1 LILEHYNRND
11 VLEEIIKFSKDRWLA
26 FSIDNKI
33 FKRYQNKIPLR
44 ANNIDELKNLIIRFK
59 PRSIFASINLYKK
72 LENINDLELNNIYS
86 CTPTIDIDND
96 IKNWKATIKIVEEIV
111 YLLDKFNIKK
121 SIIIKW
127 SGNGCHL
134 HLNHKAISESITK
147 KYHPLDLAYAV
158 VEFIIRKIE
167 PKVFENKK
175 ELKELKIEN
184 KIDAKR
190 VFTAPLSLHR
200 ELDVVCICISLNDLK
215 NFDISWTAIN
225 NFKHFK
231 DWDRFDVG
239 ELDELLEIA
248 YREIGP
254 RSLKRYKRKYPPVDE
269 QIRQFLDKYGDLKV

>member
-1 LILEHYNRND
+1 MILEHYNRND

-33 FKRYQNKIPLR
+33 FKRYQNKTPLK

-239 ELDELLEIA
+239 ELDELFEIA

-269 QIRQFLDKYGDLKV
+269 QIRQFLDKYGDLKI

>member
-33 FKRYQNKIPLR
+33 FKRYQNKIPLK
-44 ANNIDELKNLIIRFK
+44 ADNIDELKNLIIKFK

-72 LENINDLELNNIYS
+72 LENKNDLELNNIYS

>member
-1 LILEHYNRND
+1 MILEHYNRND

-26 FSIDNKI
+26 FLIDNKI
-33 FKRYQNKIPLR
+33 FKRYQNKIPLK
-44 ANNIDELKNLIIRFK
+44 ADNIDELKNLIIKFK

-72 LENINDLELNNIYS
+72 LENKNDLELNNIYS

-269 QIRQFLDKYGDLKV
+269 QIRQFLDKYGNLKV

>member
-33 FKRYQNKIPLR
+33 FKRYQNKIPLK
-44 ANNIDELKNLIIRFK
+44 ADNIDELKNLIIKFK

-72 LENINDLELNNIYS
+72 LENKNDLELNNIYS

-269 QIRQFLDKYGDLKV
+269 QIRQFLDKYGNLKV

>member
-1 LILEHYNRND
+1 MILEHYNRND

-33 FKRYQNKIPLR
+33 FKRYQNKIPLK
-44 ANNIDELKNLIIRFK
+44 ADNIDELKNLIIKFK

-72 LENINDLELNNIYS
+72 LENKNDLELNNIYS

-111 YLLDKFNIKK
+111 YLLDRFNIKK

-269 QIRQFLDKYGDLKV
+269 QIRQFLDKYGNLKV

>member
-1 LILEHYNRND
+1 MILEHYNRND

-33 FKRYQNKIPLR
+33 FKRYQNKIPLK
-44 ANNIDELKNLIIRFK
+44 ADNIDELKNLIIKFK

-72 LENINDLELNNIYS
+72 LENKNDLELNNIYS

-269 QIRQFLDKYGDLKV
+269 QIRQFLDKYGNLKV

>member
-1 LILEHYNRND
+1 MILEHYNRND

>member
-33 FKRYQNKIPLR
+33 FKRYQNKTPLK

-239 ELDELLEIA
+239 ELDELFEIA

-269 QIRQFLDKYGDLKV
+269 QIRQFLDKYGDLKI